1 MPVTMDAPSP
11 QVTHLLDALACGA
24 ALIDR
29 AGRIAHVNPRAAALV
44 GRGPGELVGRTLES
58 LYPDD
63 DARAF
68 IAEALADIGSPRE
81 REFYVVTPSGRRVPV
96 MMSGR
101 AWRDPTGGEE
111 RTYYAVTL
119 TDITPLKRT
128 HDDLRNQY
136 RIIAEVSNTILG
148 QAENLKDYS
157 EALEHRVRERTADL
171 HEANMD
177 AIYML
182 AVASESKDEDTGAHV
197 RRLERYSRA
206 LARELGF
213 GEREAEKVG
222 YSAILHDVGKI
233 HVPDHILKKPGPLT
247 DEERRVIQEHTLA
260 GEHILSVKPF
270 FNVARRIARHHH
282 ENWDGSGYP
291 DRAAG
296 ADIPVEARI
305 VHLADVYDA
314 LTTPRVYK
322 RAWDGYSAAG
332 IIEEA
337 SGRMFDPE
345 VVRAFD
351 SLRARG
357 AWAASGR
364 EG

>member
-1 MPVTMDAPSP
+1 MDAPSP

-29 AGRIAHVNPRAAALV
+29 AGRIAHVNPRAAALA
-44 GRGPGELVGRTLES
+44 GRAPGELVGRTLES
-58 LYPDD
+58 IYPDAE
-63 DARAF
+63 ARALV
-68 IAEALADIGSPRE
+68 AEALADMNSPRE
-81 REFYVVTPSGRRVPV
+81 GEFYVVTPAGERVPV

-101 AWRDPTGGEE
+101 AWQDPAGGGGP
-111 RTYYAVTL
+111 TYYAVTL
-119 TDITPLKRT
+119 TDIRPLKRT
-128 HDDLRNQY
+128 HDELRNQY
-136 RIIAEVSNTILG
+136 RIIAEVSNTILDE
-148 QAENLKDYS
+148 AVNLKGYS
-157 EALEHRVRERTADL
+157 EALENRVRERTAEL

-197 RRLERYSRA
+197 RRLERYSRT

-247 DEERRVIQEHTLA
+247 DDERRVIQEHTLA
-260 GEHILSVKPF
+260 GERILSVKPF
-270 FNVARRIARHHH
+270 FGVARRIARHHH

-296 ADIPVEARI
+296 GDIPVEARI

-322 RAWDGYSAAG
+322 RAWDGYSAAAVIG
-332 IIEEA
+332 EA
-337 SGRMFDPE
+337 AGRMFDPE
-345 VVRAFD
+345 VVRAFE

-357 AWAASGR
+357 AWEAT
-364 EG
+364 EGNG